1 MFKHKFLARI
11 ALLGLA
17 LMFQACTTVPETGR
31 QQLLLGGPDA
41 GVQEGFTAFERMKR
55 STPISTDRQADA
67 RLQAVG
73 ARIERV
79 VTMPGARWEF
89 VLFDD
94 KTPNAFALPGGK
106 VGVNTG
112 ILPITKNDAGLATV
126 VSHEIAHV
134 TARHG
139 AERAS
144 HGAVTQIGGAI
155 LSVALAAGGYSG
167 AAADLAQGAYGA
179 VSQVGVLLPY
189 SRLQELEADRIGLLY
204 MARAG
209 YDPREAIAF
218 WQRFRAYSS
227 GKGGAKLEF
236 LSTHPLDENRIA
248 ELQKYLPQALAEYQ
262 KAGGRG

>member
-1 MFKHKFLARI
+1 MLTRRILTRI

-17 LMFQACTTVPETGR
+17 LLVQACTTVPETGR
-31 QQLLLGGPDA
+31 SQLVLGGPDA
-41 GVQEGFTAFERMKR
+41 GVQEGFSAFEKIKGT
-55 STPISTDRQADA
+55 TPISVDRQANA
-67 RLQAVG
+67 QLQAVG
-73 ARIERV
+73 ARIARV

-126 VSHEIAHV
+126 VAHEIAHV

-144 HGAVTQIGGAI
+144 QGAVAQVGGAI
-155 LSVALAAGGYSG
+155 LSVGLAAAGYSG
-167 AAADLAQGAYGA
+167 VAADLANSAYGA
-179 VSQVGVLLPY
+179 VSQLGVLLPY
-189 SRLQELEADRIGLLY
+189 SRIQELEADRIGMLY

-209 YDPREAIAF
+209 YNPQEAIAF
-218 WQRFRAYSS
+218 WQRFRAYNS
-227 GKGGAKLEF
+227 GKGGGSVEF

-248 ELQKYLPQALAEYQ
+248 QLQNYLPQALAEYQ